1 MSAPFHMLK
10 HEHRIIEQVL
20 RALEGVC
27 FRLKAQESVPTADI
41 VQLVDF
47 ISVFADGY
55 HHAKEEMY
63 LFPALLKQGFTGEEG
78 ALGAISHE
86 HQTERDLVQKL
97 LGSINGLE
105 AGNAAAIGTFTEAAS
120 RYVSHMLGHMRHEDA
135 TLFRLAEEMMDT
147 KEKASLYSDFKH
159 AEDEMGIESVRE
171 YEDLASSLEE
181 RWAI

>member
-1 MSAPFHMLK
+1 MSAPFYILK

-27 FRLKAQESVPTADI
+27 FRLRVQEDVPVTDI

-78 ALGAISHE
+78 VLGAISHE
-86 HQTERDLVQKL
+86 HKTERDLVQKL
-97 LGSINGLE
+97 LQSIKDLQE
-105 AGNAAAIGTFTEAAS
+105 EKPDSVRIFTETAS
-120 RYVSHMLGHMRHEDA
+120 RYISHLLGHLRHEDA
-135 TLFRLAEEMMDT
+135 TIFRLAEELMPAE
-147 KEKASLYSDFKH
+147 EKDALYKDFKR
-159 AEDEMGIESVRE
+159 AEDEVGIESVRE
-171 YEDLASSLEE
+171 YEDLAESLE
-181 RWAI
+181 RKWAI